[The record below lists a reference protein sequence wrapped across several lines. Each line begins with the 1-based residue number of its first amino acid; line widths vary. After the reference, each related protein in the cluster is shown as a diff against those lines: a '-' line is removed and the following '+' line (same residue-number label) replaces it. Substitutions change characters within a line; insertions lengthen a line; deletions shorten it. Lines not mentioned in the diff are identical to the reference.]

1 MHATADTGGCPAA
14 SHGWLR
20 IKTGGCN
27 GHIDAASR
35 AGILYASG
43 HSGDSADCARRL
55 CYQLGISRLC
65 AHAHH
70 LYERR
75 YANDFDGSGLSIRR
89 KAIERIGDHATNL
102 AEFTIYIVKGTD
114 VRHISP
120 EQLAQEALC

>member
-35 AGILYASG
+35 AGILMHLDTAATAQIVRDDCVINEAFHAFVRTLITYMKEDTQMISTG
-43 HSGDSADCARRL
+43 LDYLSAA
-55 CYQLGISRLC
+55 
-65 AHAHH
+65 
-70 LYERR
+70 
-75 YANDFDGSGLSIRR
+75 

-120 EQLAQEALC
+120 